1 MSSDVAPRS
10 LTSPSPK
17 PTAVSCRCVRSWL
30 EALRLSLE
38 SDGWAC
44 PRQRRPVTY
53 PAHFQFVAAMNPCD
67 CKDAMN
73 SKRAW

>member
-38 SDGWAC
+38 SDG
-44 PRQRRPVTY
+44 
-53 PAHFQFVAAMNPCD
+53 
-67 CKDAMN
+67 
-73 SKRAW
+73 